1 MFSPL
6 YRTLIQTTQQPN
18 MSLMKLRFTALMTV
32 LCAGLICQGC
42 SSATGPI
49 LPSGELTPEQ
59 LEKIKAE
66 DRAIED
72 AESQGSVKN

>member
-1 MFSPL
+1 MIFKKHQFVAFLVMLSICL
-6 YRTLIQTTQQPN
+6 
-18 MSLMKLRFTALMTV
+18 V
-32 LCAGLICQGC
+32 CQGC

-72 AESQGSVKN
+72 AESQGSIKN

>member
-1 MFSPL
+1 MMIFKKLQLVTPIAIL
-6 YRTLIQTTQQPN
+6 CV
-18 MSLMKLRFTALMTV
+18 SLF
-32 LCAGLICQGC
+32 CQGC
-42 SSATGPI
+42 SSPTGPI